1 MCGCGCGSGV
11 GFCSKP
17 GHSCGLGFYSRLRQY
32 KWMGLCSWLGLC
44 STSNTDANSKT
55 PYEVPS
61 SCKALS
67 SCKVLSICNVSACC
81 KTPARN
87 YAPACC
93 KIHLQRN
100 CSMHADLSIILI
112 SVNITSTKN
121 DRKIICNFYLPIQ
134 QGHPPVVMITRLG
147 RTVLYYYS
155 VAMVVM
161 GCIPFFQR
169 GDMAI

>member
-61 SCKALS
+61 SCKA
-67 SCKVLSICNVSACC
+67 LSICNVSACC